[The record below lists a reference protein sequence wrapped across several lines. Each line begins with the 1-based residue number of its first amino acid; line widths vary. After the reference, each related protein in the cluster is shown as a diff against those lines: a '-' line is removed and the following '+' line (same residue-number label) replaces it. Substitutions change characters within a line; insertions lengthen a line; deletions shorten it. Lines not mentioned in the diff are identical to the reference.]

1 MVASNQSPQDFLAGE
16 PVEGTETSTTYWRRV
31 PWLFRAVELR
41 SNAVGSAPWR
51 LMKGDTETANSAT
64 WDDPLGVLPN
74 PQRLFWLL
82 EAALSIWGMG
92 YYWRERNR
100 VKGLPLRYIVPST
113 IEPKIDETQGLLGF
127 WRTLG
132 TSRKFYTTDNL
143 IYFWHPDPTVELGPP
158 TVSPVGA
165 ALSAA
170 GVLYNV
176 DAFAAAFINRG
187 AIKATLLTVE
197 GNPEEGE
204 KQRLKS
210 WWGRAV
216 TGMSNAFSSNVFS
229 AAVKPVVVGEGLESL
244 ANVELTA
251 TRREDIAT
259 ALGIPQTLL
268 FSTGAGGLGGG
279 GVVGQ
284 DERHFYDKTIRA
296 ECDFIEAVLNEQ
308 LWRPLGYRMEFTLD
322 ELDVFQED
330 EVQRAAAFKT
340 YVDAG
345 LDRSLVA
352 EMVGLELPDGWE
364 YADLDPDETEE
375 PEPVPPML
383 APFAGEQPQ
392 EVEYEDDR
400 EEITRKALDDL
411 RAWRRKSKKAGRLA
425 EFVSEVIPAG
435 TMAAIRSA
443 DDWLAALD
451 AAIAGPVPAVKA
463 PREPDRA
470 AEEAL
475 RRKLQATLEAQ
486 RKRVA
491 QSIADSEDI
500 AWDTIMAELRGVITP
515 AIANSATGQAMAFA
529 NGLNIPIDISKANV
543 AAWAW
548 ANQYSFEL
556 VKNITETSRQL
567 VAQVVAQFVETPG
580 MTIGDLAAALEQ
592 TFGATRAQAIAV
604 TETTRAYTQANVIT
618 QNMLREMGVNT
629 VRVWQT
635 SKDDKT
641 CEDICV
647 PLDGLE
653 ESEWGDYADGPPAH
667 VNCRCWTT
675 SKVVRNAA

>member
-1 MVASNQSPQDFLAGE
+1 MQYYDFLRTAQYDPIGKRFEVKMVTSNQSPTDFLAGE
-16 PVEGTETSTTYWRRV
+16 PVEGTETATTYWRRV

-41 SNAVGSAPWR
+41 ANAVGSAPWR

-82 EAALSIWGMG
+82 EASLSIWGMG

-113 IEPKIDETQGLLGF
+113 IEPELDEVQGLTGF
-127 WRTLG
+127 WRSLG

-176 DAFAAAFINRG
+176 DAFAAAFVNRG

-197 GNPEEGE
+197 GNPDEDE
-204 KQRLKS
+204 KRRLKS
-210 WWGRAV
+210 WWQRAV

-244 ANVELTA
+244 ANTELTSV
-251 TRREDIAT
+251 RREDIAT

-279 GVVGQ
+279 GVVRQ

-296 ECDFIEAVLNEQ
+296 ETDFIEAVLNEQ

-330 EVQRAAAFKT
+330 EVARAAAFKT

-364 YADLDPDETEE
+364 YADLDPDE
-375 PEPVPPML
+375 PEKPEDPQPVPPTL
-383 APFAGEQPQ
+383 APFVSEL
-392 EVEYEDDR
+392 EDIDDGSPVD
-400 EEITRKALDDL
+400 TKALLDDL

-425 EFVSEVIPAG
+425 DFESYVIPAD
-435 TMAAIRSA
+435 TMAAIRA
-443 DDWLAALD
+443 AGDGWLAALD
-451 AAIAGPVPAVKA
+451 AAIAGPAPVPAVKA
-463 PREPDRA
+463 QAQPVEVVALVDALRA
-470 AEEAL
+470 MTEAL
-475 RRKLQATLEAQ
+475 LSDA
-486 RKRVA
+486 
-491 QSIADSEDI
+491 
-500 AWDTIMAELRGVITP
+500 
-515 AIANSATGQAMAFA
+515 
-529 NGLNIPIDISKANV
+529 
-543 AAWAW
+543 
-548 ANQYSFEL
+548 
-556 VKNITETSRQL
+556 
-567 VAQVVAQFVETPG
+567 
-580 MTIGDLAAALEQ
+580 
-592 TFGATRAQAIAV
+592 
-604 TETTRAYTQANVIT
+604 
-618 QNMLREMGVNT
+618 
-629 VRVWQT
+629 
-635 SKDDKT
+635 
-641 CEDICV
+641 
-647 PLDGLE
+647 
-653 ESEWGDYADGPPAH
+653 
-667 VNCRCWTT
+667 
-675 SKVVRNAA
+675 